1 LLTIGLWLGGAAG
14 VPLGLRVFWRGRA
27 PLLKRLFWITL
38 IAAVLFDVGALVTL
52 VKSALG

>member
-1 LLTIGLWLGGAAG
+1 
-14 VPLGLRVFWRGRA
+14 
-27 PLLKRLFWITL
+27 LKRLFWITL